1 MVSMKKVY
9 EAWQDESTSSITFAS
24 PEAIERLRALG
35 DISDKA
41 KLLHRVEADMPEEA
55 MAVHH
60 IKMGWA
66 PYEPMGEASECP
78 RGCGAMFY
86 PGGSGE
92 CPNCGKIC

>member
-1 MVSMKKVY
+1 MRKVY
-9 EAWQDESTSSITFAS
+9 EAWQDEPTCSITFAS
-24 PEAIERLRALG
+24 PEFIVQERARG
-35 DISDKA
+35 NISEEA
-41 KLLHRVEADMPEEA
+41 KFLHRVEADTPEEA
-55 MAVHH
+55 MAVHY

-66 PYEPMGEASECP
+66 PYLPMGEASECP